1 MQKYKNN
8 SLILIIIFL
17 LSFFVRFYSVTKTPP
32 LLWDEAALGYNAYSI
47 LQTGKDEFGQFL
59 PLIFKSFGD
68 FKPGLY
74 TYLSVPFIY
83 LFGLNEIS
91 VRLPSIIFGSLT
103 PVLLYLL
110 ITKFNSKSKSLA
122 LYSSLL
128 LAISPFSIHFSRN
141 AWETNILTF
150 ELILASYFFLSKR
163 FFFSALIF
171 GLTLF
176 TYQSAKMI
184 SLFLILSLVITNRSQ
199 IQANLKVFL
208 LKFILPLFIFSLPI
222 ACGLFFGQDANRLKV
237 VSLLSYP
244 RSQVETEMIIS
255 ESNNLDYQT
264 FYSQPFFFTRNF
276 LSRYFN
282 HFSPRYLF
290 FEGDWQNPRH
300 SAPYVGMLL
309 YPSLV
314 LLPLGIFFYLSSKKD
329 LLSNLMLLWLIF
341 APIPAALTRDSV
353 QSTRAMSLSVPLIY
367 FSALGIYF
375 ITTFLKSHLL
385 RITFYLLLITVYL
398 LSFLYYSDLY
408 LNHMVKKNPNDFLYG
423 HRQAIEYVLKN
434 GDGKQVFFTNFYGQP
449 HIFYLFYSQYSP
461 ERYQQTNHYLSN
473 GLDTGTVEQ
482 IDHIKFTSPQFNDL
496 KNKKNVLVIF
506 SWDETLRQGIDLK
519 LLTPISPIGQHSTF
533 YAFQN

>member
-1 MQKYKNN
+1 MKKTLVAIFVF
-8 SLILIIIFL
+8 SLFIRL
-17 LSFFVRFYSVTKTPP
+17 YSVSNTPP

-74 TYLSVPFIY
+74 TYLTVPFVY

-110 ITKFNSKSKSLA
+110 ITKFNSKSRALA
-122 LYSSLL
+122 FYSSII

-150 ELILASYFFLSKR
+150 ELILASYFFLSKK
-163 FFFSALIF
+163 FFFSALVF

-184 SLFLILSLVITNRSQ
+184 SLFLILSLIITNRSQ
-199 IQANLKVFL
+199 IQVNLKAFL
-208 LKFILPLFIFSLPI
+208 LKFILTLFIFSLPV
-222 ACGLFFGQDANRLKV
+222 AYGLFFGQDANRLKV

-314 LLPLGIFFYLSSKKD
+314 LLPLGFFFYLSSSKKD
-329 LLSNLMLLWLIF
+329 RLSNLMLLWLIF

-367 FSALGIYF
+367 FSALGIYYLYRLIHKSYF
-375 ITTFLKSHLL
+375 VNLISIFLV
-385 RITFYLLLITVYL
+385 IGYLI
-398 LSFLYYSDLY
+398 SFLYYSDLY

-434 GDGKQVFFTNFYGQP
+434 GDDKQVFFTNFYGQP

-461 ERYQQTNHYLSN
+461 VKYQQTNHYLSN